1 MAHRSC
7 GRIMMTIGAV
17 GEDVAQPRE
26 SVTAGSEHGRRPVA
40 VLDIGGTPPRGGRL
54 SPAQ

>member
-1 MAHRSC
+1 
-7 GRIMMTIGAV
+7 MMTIGAV
-17 GEDVAQPRE
+17 GEDVAQPWE